1 MPAGAVQSNDLDLET
16 ILGITI
22 SRIPENTIKP
32 TYQCF
37 KKELLSRSEKSMQAR
52 Y

>member
-1 MPAGAVQSNDLDLET
+1 MPVGAVQSNFPELET

-22 SRIPENTIKP
+22 SRTPEKTIKP

-37 KKELLSRSEKSMQAR
+37 
-52 Y
+52 